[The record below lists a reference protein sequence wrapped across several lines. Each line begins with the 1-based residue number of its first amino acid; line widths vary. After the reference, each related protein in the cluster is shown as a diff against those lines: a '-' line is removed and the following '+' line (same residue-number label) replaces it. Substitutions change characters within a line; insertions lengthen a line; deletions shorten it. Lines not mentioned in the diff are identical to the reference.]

1 MNELERL
8 RERLREKLAKAKK
21 ESHKAYLKARRH
33 LITKPVNIPKPHKN
47 RNSDQMKKDYDA
59 REKARSKVRKYKEL
73 IKSVEK
79 RIELTR
85 KHKRKS

>member
-1 MNELERL
+1 MNKLERL

-21 ESHKAYLKARRH
+21 ESRKAYLKARRH
-33 LITKPVNIPKPHKN
+33 LITKPVNIPKPRKN
-47 RNSDQMKKDYDA
+47 WNSGQMKKDYDA

-79 RIELTR
+79 GIELTR
-85 KHKRKS
+85 KPKRKS